1 MDAARYRVRT
11 AEHQAVNL
19 HAAVRGQIPA
29 VNADRDGV
37 WRHSAGYTT
46 AGDGQRLPQYT
57 DIPVRLQIQSLTGRD
72 LRHLN
77 MLNIQGV
84 QRTVYMYS
92 NVQGV
97 VRTDQKGGDLLL
109 FSQDIG
115 GAVETWKVVAVLET
129 WTPDTLAWCKL
140 GVTLQL

>member
-1 MDAARYRVRT
+1 M
-11 AEHQAVNL
+11 NL
-19 HAAVRGQIPA
+19 HAIVRDQIPA
-29 VNADRDGV
+29 VNQDRDGT
-37 WRHSAGYTT
+37 WRRSTGYAT
-46 AGDGQRLPQYT
+46 AADGSRAPSYT
-57 DIPVRLQIQSLTGRD
+57 DVSVRLQIQSLTGRD

-84 QRTVYMYS
+84 QRAVYMYS

-115 GAVETWKVVAVLET
+115 GAVATWKVVAVLET
-129 WTPDTLAWCKL
+129 WTPDALAWCKL